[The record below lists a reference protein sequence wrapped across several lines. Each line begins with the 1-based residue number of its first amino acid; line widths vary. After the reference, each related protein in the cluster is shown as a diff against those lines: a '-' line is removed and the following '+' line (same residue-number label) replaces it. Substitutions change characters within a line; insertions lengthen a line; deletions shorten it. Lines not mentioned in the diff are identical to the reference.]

1 MSSIRLI
8 SAVFLALMMATSVIA
23 GGDADRGAGLAD
35 GCADCH
41 GEDGMGDE
49 DFPRIAGLDE
59 AYLAERMAAFKSGE
73 LADDADTMTWVV
85 EDYDEQE
92 LVDLAAYFASL
103 QVE

>member
-8 SAVFLALMMATSVIA
+8 AATFLALMMTTSVNA
-23 GGDADRGAGLAD
+23 GGDAGRGASLAE

-41 GEDGMGDE
+41 GENGVGDE

-73 LADDADTMTWVV
+73 LADEADTMTWVV

-103 QVE
+103 RAE